1 LPLTISLQIPT
12 YWTPDQAF
20 AVFEL
25 IDDLRDAIWQYYNI
39 QLIDEFRKQLKPG
52 LVSCPGDAK
61 ICTHHALTRRRGQR
75 PANCALR

>member
-1 LPLTISLQIPT
+1 MTKSETGLPFTISLQIPT

-39 QLIDEFRKQLKPG
+39 QLIDEFRDQLKPG
-52 LVSCPGDAK
+52 LV
-61 ICTHHALTRRRGQR
+61 
-75 PANCALR
+75 NCSETEPDDSDF

>member
-1 LPLTISLQIPT
+1 MTKSETGLPLTISLQIPT

-39 QLIDEFRKQLKPG
+39 QLIDEFRDQLKPD
-52 LVSCPGDAK
+52 LVDCSETEPDD
-61 ICTHHALTRRRGQR
+61 
-75 PANCALR
+75 PDF

>member
-25 IDDLRDAIWQYYNI
+25 IDDLRDAIWQYYEM
-39 QLIDEFRKQLKPG
+39 QLIDEFSDQLKSA
-52 LVSCPGDAK
+52 VVN
-61 ICTHHALTRRRGQR
+61 CTEKE
-75 PANCALR
+75 PDDPPF

>member
-1 LPLTISLQIPT
+1 MTKSETGLPLTISLQIPT

-39 QLIDEFRKQLKPG
+39 QLIVEFRDQLKPD
-52 LVSCPGDAK
+52 LV
-61 ICTHHALTRRRGQR
+61 
-75 PANCALR
+75 NCSEKEPDDPDF